1 MRHALTFTF
10 AILLLTFGAS
20 AQSVPERWIDAYN
33 SGAAATMEAFAT
45 ANYAPSLL
53 ERRSAD
59 ERRAMY
65 EQIWQNHGRFDV
77 RQVRMRGGTAKI
89 DVQPERGQPLRITFQ
104 MDPNPPNRIVML
116 SIDANDGQ
124 EEEKSPL
131 PPFEPGA
138 DFNASLDAYLRKIDF
153 SGAVLIAKGDE
164 IQFEKAYGLASRRF
178 NVPNK
183 ITTRFDIGSI
193 TKDFTKVAIGQ
204 LAQAGKLKVTDTI
217 AKHLPDYPNKD
228 VRDRVTIEQL
238 VRNASGLGDIFT
250 PEYFAMSR
258 MRLRKLA
265 DYVPIFADDPLLF
278 EPGTNR
284 RYSNYGYI
292 VLGLII
298 EAVSGESYYDYVK
311 RNIFDPAGMTA
322 SGFFESDK
330 VVPDV
335 AMGHTQM
342 IAGTGERGTE
352 WMENSPRL
360 PIRGASAGSSH
371 STARDLF
378 NFDRALRQHRL
389 LKPGWTRWFYGA
401 PVPTADDKNMS
412 IVKAPGAF
420 AGGAPGV
427 NAVVVSDGDSTIVV
441 LANIDPPVAE
451 ALGERVI
458 QPALSKR
465 AR

>member
-10 AILLLTFGAS
+10 ALLLLPFTAS

-33 SGAAATMEAFAT
+33 SGTAATMEAFAT

-53 ERRSAD
+53 ERRTTD

-65 EQIWQNHGRFDV
+65 EQIWQTHGRFAV
-77 RQVRMRGGTAKI
+77 QQIRMRGGTAKI

-104 MDPNPPNRIVML
+104 MDPNPPNRITML
-116 SIDANDGQ
+116 AIDVNEGQ

-131 PPFEPGA
+131 PAFEPGA
-138 DFNASLDAYLRKIDF
+138 DFNTSLDAYLKKIDF

-164 IQFEKAYGLASRRF
+164 VQFEKAYGLASRRF
-178 NVPNK
+178 NVLNK
-183 ITTRFDIGSI
+183 TTTRFDIGSI

-204 LAQAGKLKVTDTI
+204 LAQAGKLKVTDTLG
-217 AKHLPDYPNKD
+217 KHLPDYPNDD
-228 VRDRVTIEQL
+228 VRERVTIEQL
-238 VRNASGLGDIFT
+238 LRNTSGLGDIFT

-258 MRLRKLA
+258 MCLRKLS
-265 DYVPIFADDPLLF
+265 DYVPVFADDPLLF

-311 RNIFDPAGMTA
+311 RNIFDPAGMTG

-330 VVPDV
+330 VVSDV
-335 AMGHTQM
+335 AVGHTQ
-342 IAGTGERGTE
+342 IVAGSGERGTE
-352 WMENSPRL
+352 WMENTMRL
-360 PIRGASAGSSH
+360 PARGSSAGSSH

-378 NFDRALRQHRL
+378 NFDRAVRRHRL

-401 PVPTADDKNMS
+401 PVPTADDDDKS
-412 IVKAPGAF
+412 IVRTPGAF

-458 QPALSKR
+458 QPALSER
-465 AR
+465 TR